1 MAGSIHICGNQRWR
15 GAETRALLL
24 ARDSSERS
32 VVITAAGS
40 DAVRRFAAAGVE
52 AYAARLSGM
61 FASINLSRLLRH
73 APEECRHI
81 YVHSINV
88 KDMVVKAVGM
98 SGRKDL
104 VVCAD
109 IPEPCYSPS
118 SSALTGPEPGGEP
131 ILVWIGSINSECG
144 LDRLIETLGRL
155 THLPWRLRIVGEGES
170 REVMPLVRRARA
182 LQMDGRIEWIGYV
195 HDVYSAMNGASYGI
209 VCRDDP
215 GSSTVYKEFA
225 AASFPVVFASDTELL
240 FKRLSECL

>member
-88 KDMVVKAVGM
+88 K
-98 SGRKDL
+98 GR
-104 VVCAD
+104 
-109 IPEPCYSPS
+109 PP
-118 SSALTGPEPGGEP
+118 
-131 ILVWIGSINSECG
+131 
-144 LDRLIETLGRL
+144 
-155 THLPWRLRIVGEGES
+155 
-170 REVMPLVRRARA
+170 VR
-182 LQMDGRIEWIGYV
+182 
-195 HDVYSAMNGASYGI
+195 
-209 VCRDDP
+209 
-215 GSSTVYKEFA
+215 
-225 AASFPVVFASDTELL
+225 
-240 FKRLSECL
+240 